1 MSYSQQD
8 SFLMPPIDIDP
19 GIHVPIFKMLCVFA
33 ILAKNNYALK

>member
-1 MSYSQQD
+1 MSYSHNAPD
-8 SFLMPPIDIDP
+8 SDIDP